1 LIQNFLNVLLNRRW
15 QGAKVIHHA
24 VLPDREGD
32 YSELPSPLPD
42 VLSQAL
48 AKSGIYRLY
57 IHQAQALEQI
67 RSGKNVVVATPTSSG
82 KSLIYNLAVTETLL
96 ADPRQKSLYLFPT
109 KALSR
114 DQLETL
120 NNFFAALD
128 SEQRFQSA
136 VYDGDTSPYQRTKI
150 RQQHPHILLT
160 NPDMLHYALLPYH
173 SKWEGFWRKLR
184 YVVVDE
190 MHTYRGIFGSHV
202 AQIFRRFQRI
212 CRFYGS
218 SPQFILLSA
227 TIANPKEL
235 AEQLIGPYSDGITI
249 IRDHGAPQT
258 KRHFIFMQPD
268 EAHGSYLPGLAAR
281 LLVLAAQAGL
291 KTIAF
296 TQSRKLTELL
306 HLSVTRTAPG
316 LAKRVSSYRAGFL
329 PEERRIVEQ
338 QLANGSLSAVIS
350 TSALEMGIDVG
361 GLDLCILVGY
371 PGTVMNTW
379 QRGGR
384 VGRGGQESAII
395 LLPQLDALDQ
405 YIVQHPEQFLKSSYE
420 LAVTDPLNEEILK
433 AHLPCAAAEL
443 PLEKREMERDGE
455 FIAKVVSDLTMAGRL
470 LQTAEGDRWLS
481 RSLRPHREVDIR
493 SIGNSYTI
501 LRVSEEEK
509 KIPLGKSDGI
519 RALKECHPG
528 AVYLHRGMP
537 YQVESLDLKNRLI
550 YVTSNQ
556 VPYFTRVKSEKET
569 EILDTLSSKPV
580 ANFIV
585 RLGRLRVTEK
595 ITGYEKRRFFSQELL
610 GFNPLDLP
618 EQVFETVGLWLEI
631 EPLIA
636 ARIQASKLHFMGG
649 IHAIEHAMISM
660 FPLFALCDRNDI
672 GGIASPNHP
681 QVGKS
686 AIFIYDGFPGGIG
699 LAAKGY
705 EIVLALL
712 EKTRDLVSSCACS
725 EGCPACIHSP
735 KCGAGNKPLDKQA
748 ALSIMNYLT
757 GNWTLAE
764 SAPDAALEVNE
775 LPRIATSPARTTERP
790 ECRIGFFD
798 IETQRLA
805 QEVGGWQNKHLMR
818 LSVAVIYETP
828 SGTFHIYKEEDVSL
842 LVRHLQELDLV
853 VGFNVVRFDY
863 EVLKAYAS
871 VDFQKIPTFDILG
884 EVQQQLG
891 FRLSLDHL
899 AANCLGKCKSAD
911 GVQAVR
917 WLREGKWD
925 LLIDYCKDDV
935 ILTRDLFHYGLEK
948 GHLLYKDKQGQVLR
962 IPTQWKLEE
971 IVLAKKNSSSVT
983 YDFVS

>member
-1 LIQNFLNVLLNRRW
+1 MIQKFLNLLLTRQW
-15 QGAKVIHHA
+15 QGAKIIHHA
-24 VLPDREGD
+24 VLPDREGG
-32 YSELPSPLPD
+32 YSDLALPLPD

-48 AKSGIYRLY
+48 ARLGIFRLY
-57 IHQAQALEQI
+57 SHQARALEEI

-96 ADPRQKSLYLFPT
+96 SDPHQRSLYLFPI

-120 NNFFAALD
+120 NNFFAALE
-128 SEQRFQSA
+128 SEPQFRCA
-136 VYDGDTSPYQRTKI
+136 VYDGDTSPYQRAKI
-150 RQQHPHILLT
+150 RQHHPHILLT

-173 SKWEGFWRKLR
+173 SKWEAFWRKLR
-184 YVVVDE
+184 YVVLDE
-190 MHTYRGIFGSHV
+190 LHTYRGIFGSHV

-218 SPQFILLSA
+218 NPQFVLLSA

-235 AEQLIGPYSDGITI
+235 AEQLIGSCNGDIAV
-249 IRDHGAPQT
+249 IRDHGTPQT

-268 EAHGSYLPGLAAR
+268 EAQGSYLPGLAAR

-316 LAKRVSSYRAGFL
+316 LAKKVSSYRAGFL
-329 PEERRIVEQ
+329 PEERRVIEQ
-338 QLANGSLSAVIS
+338 KLANGSLSAVIS

-361 GLDLCILVGY
+361 GLDVCILVGY

-405 YIVQHPEQFLKSSYE
+405 YIVQHPEQFLKSGYE

-443 PLEKREMERDGE
+443 PLEIGEREWDHDC
-455 FIAKVVSDLTMAGRL
+455 IARVVNDLTTAGRL
-470 LQTAEGDRWLS
+470 LQTADGDRWLS
-481 RSLRPHREVDIR
+481 RSQRPHREVDIR
-493 SIGNSYTI
+493 SIGSSYTI
-501 LRVSEEEK
+501 LRVSEEDK
-509 KIPLGKSDGI
+509 KIPLGKSDGM
-519 RALKECHPG
+519 RAFKECHPG

-550 YVTSNQ
+550 HVTSNQ

-569 EILDTLSSKPV
+569 EILDALSSKPV

-699 LAAKGY
+699 LAARGY
-705 EIVLALL
+705 EIILPLL
-712 EKTRDLVSSCACS
+712 EKTRDLVSGCACT

-735 KCGAGNKPLDKQA
+735 KCGAGNKPLDKRA
-748 ALSIMNYLT
+748 ALAIMNYLT
-757 GNWTLAE
+757 GTWTLAE
-764 SAPDAALEVNE
+764 PPTDAALEAE
-775 LPRIATSPARTTERP
+775 EQSAISACPAPTQEST

-818 LSVAVIYETP
+818 LSVAVIYEIP
-828 SGTFHIYKEEDVSL
+828 AGTFHVYKEDDVFSL
-842 LVRHLQELDLV
+842 IRHLQKLDLV
-853 VGFNVVRFDY
+853 VGFNLIQFDY
-863 EVLKAYAS
+863 EVLKAYTS
-871 VDFQKIPTFDILG
+871 IDFNQIPTFDILG
-884 EVQQQLG
+884 EIQQRLG

-899 AANCLGKCKSAD
+899 ATCCLGKCKSAD
-911 GVQAVR
+911 GVQAVS

-935 ILTRDLFHYGLEK
+935 ILTR
-948 GHLLYKDKQGQVLR
+948 
-962 IPTQWKLEE
+962 
-971 IVLAKKNSSSVT
+971 
-983 YDFVS
+983 